1 MVTIF
6 LKLFPRSEL
15 VDKVSVTSLNLRRKL
30 FGSELEPIISS
41 SLEAERERL
50 TEKEIIESI
59 NRHIVLELAE
69 MQERVRGS

>member
-69 MQERVRGS
+69 MQESVRGS